1 MQQQVLVVGAGPVG
15 LTMAAELAR
24 YGVPVRI
31 IDKSPERTDK
41 SKALV
46 MWSRTLEL
54 IDRMGC
60 GASFVAAGL
69 KMRSVSII
77 ASGHQIAHISLDV
90 PETPHPY
97 GLMLPQSE
105 TERLMEQ
112 HLNATGVQVERQVEL
127 THFTAGAD
135 HIAATLRHPDGR
147 DETIDAA
154 WMIGCDGAH
163 SSIRHGIGMQF
174 EGNTLPSS
182 WLLADIHLAGNPT
195 ASDEIA
201 TYWHADGLLMIF
213 PIAPGRFRVIG
224 DIETGTPA
232 EHPQDPTVEDV
243 QALLDQRGPGGIQAS
258 TAIWLSHFAINE
270 RKVSNYRAGR
280 VFLAGD
286 AAHVHSPAGG
296 QGMNTGMQD
305 ACNLAWKL
313 SLICHG
319 LATPEPLLES
329 YSTERSEI
337 ARQVLRDSGRLTT
350 IATLR
355 GSFLQTL
362 RNHATSL
369 ALRLVPVQRA
379 IMNTMAE
386 VSIGYPNGPLNRAE
400 KSHHSGPAAGERA
413 PVAASDHPV
422 GPGNRPRFVLFA
434 QADRAG
440 DTLFVRHRDLLEP
453 ETRPPF
459 DTDGIWLVR
468 PDGYVAMTANT
479 GDWDKVSAYLDWIA
493 TGVS

>member
-24 YGVPVRI
+24 YRVPVRI
-31 IDKSPERTDK
+31 IDKSPQRTDK

-60 GASFVAAGL
+60 GASFVTAGL
-69 KMRSVSII
+69 KMRSASII
-77 ASGHQIAHISLDV
+77 AGRHQIAHINLDV

-112 HLNATGVQVERQVEL
+112 HLNASGVQVERQVEL
-127 THFTAGAD
+127 THFIPGTD
-135 HIAATLRHPDGR
+135 HVAATLRHPDGR

-163 SSIRHGIGMQF
+163 STIRHGIGMQF

-195 ASDEIA
+195 PPDEIA

-213 PIAPGRFRVIG
+213 PIVPGRFRVIG
-224 DIETGTPA
+224 DMDTVTPG
-232 EHPQDPTVEDV
+232 EQSKDPTLEDV

-258 TAIWLSHFAINE
+258 TPIWLSHFAINE
-270 RKVSNYRAGR
+270 RKVSDYRAGR

-305 ACNLAWKL
+305 AFNLAWKL
-313 SLICHG
+313 SLIYHG

-337 ARQVLRDSGRLTT
+337 ARQVLRDSGRLTSV
-350 IATLR
+350 ATLR

-369 ALRLVPVQRA
+369 ALRLASVQRA

-386 VSIGYPNGPLNRAE
+386 VSIGYSNGPLNRAE
-400 KSHHSGPAAGERA
+400 KSHHSGPATGERA
-413 PVAASDHPV
+413 PVATSDSPV
-422 GPGNRPRFVLFA
+422 GSGDSPRFALFA
-434 QADRAG
+434 EADPAG
-440 DTLFVRHRDLLEP
+440 ATLFARHSGLLEP
-453 ETRPPF
+453 ATRPPF

-468 PDGYVAMTANT
+468 PDGYVAMAANA
-479 GDWDKVSAYLDWIA
+479 GDWDKVSAYLDWIV

>member
-24 YGVPVRI
+24 YAVPVRI
-31 IDKSPERTDK
+31 IDKSSERTDK

-60 GASFVAAGL
+60 GPSFVAAGL

-77 ASGHQIAHISLDV
+77 AGSRQLAHISLDV

-112 HLNATGVQVERQVEL
+112 HLNANGVQVERQVEL
-127 THFTAGAD
+127 IHFTARAD
-135 HIAATLRHPDGR
+135 HVAATLRHPDGR

-224 DIETGTPA
+224 DMETVAPG
-232 EHPQDPTVEDV
+232 EHPQDPTVEAPARPARPRRHPGLGPHLA
-243 QALLDQRGPGGIQAS
+243 QSLRDQRAQSQQLPRRTHLPRGRRRPCPQP
-258 TAIWLSHFAINE
+258 
-270 RKVSNYRAGR
+270 RRRAGHEHR
-280 VFLAGD
+280 HA
-286 AAHVHSPAGG
+286 
-296 QGMNTGMQD
+296 
-305 ACNLAWKL
+305 
-313 SLICHG
+313 
-319 LATPEPLLES
+319 
-329 YSTERSEI
+329 
-337 ARQVLRDSGRLTT
+337 GRL
-350 IATLR
+350 
-355 GSFLQTL
+355 QP
-362 RNHATSL
+362 
-369 ALRLVPVQRA
+369 RL
-379 IMNTMAE
+379 E
-386 VSIGYPNGPLNRAE
+386 
-400 KSHHSGPAAGERA
+400 AG
-413 PVAASDHPV
+413 
-422 GPGNRPRFVLFA
+422 L
-434 QADRAG
+434 
-440 DTLFVRHRDLLEP
+440 
-453 ETRPPF
+453 
-459 DTDGIWLVR
+459 
-468 PDGYVAMTANT
+468 
-479 GDWDKVSAYLDWIA
+479 
-493 TGVS
+493 GVSRLGYS

>member
-1 MQQQVLVVGAGPVG
+1 MQEQVLVVGAGPVG
-15 LTMAAELAR
+15 LTMAAEMAR

-31 IDKSPERTDK
+31 IDKSSERTDK

-60 GASFVAAGL
+60 GASFVAAGR
-69 KMRSVSII
+69 KMRSASII
-77 ASGHQIAHISLDV
+77 AGSHQLAHISLDV

-127 THFTAGAD
+127 THFTPGTD
-135 HIAATLRHPDGR
+135 HVAATLRHSDGR
-147 DETIDAA
+147 NETFDAT

-163 SSIRHGIGMQF
+163 SSIRHGLGIKF
-174 EGNTLPSS
+174 EGATLSNS

-195 ASDEIA
+195 PPDEIA

-224 DIETGTPA
+224 DIGTVTPD
-232 EHPQDPTVEDV
+232 ERPKDPTVEDV
-243 QALLDQRGPGGIQAS
+243 QALLEQRGPGGIQAS
-258 TAIWLSHFAINE
+258 TPLWLSHFAINE
-270 RKVSNYRAGR
+270 RKVSEYRAGR

-313 SLICHG
+313 AFVHHG
-319 LATPEPLLES
+319 LTTPEPLLDS

-337 ARQVLRDSGRLTT
+337 ARQVLRDSGRLTSV
-350 IATLR
+350 ATLR
-355 GSFLQTL
+355 GSLLQSL
-362 RNHATSL
+362 RNHAASL
-369 ALRLVPVQRA
+369 ALRLAPVQRA

-386 VSIGYPNGPLNRAE
+386 VSIGYPNGPLNRAG
-400 KSHHSGPAAGERA
+400 KSRHSGPPAGARA
-413 PVAASDHPV
+413 PVATSDHPV
-422 GPGNRPRFVLFA
+422 GSGSRPRFALFA
-434 QADRAG
+434 QSDPAG
-440 DTLFVRHRDLLEP
+440 ATLFARHSDLLEP

-479 GDWDKVSAYLDWIA
+479 GDWESVSAYLDWIA
-493 TGVS
+493 TGVT